1 MMKKRYD
8 IEKDPYFKRI
18 GKEHSVEHEDL
29 IIAQAGNCHIHVY
42 DKTEGRMVSH
52 INCTKMLTD
61 DEMVDLVVKLFGVV
75 KKHEKV

>member
-1 MMKKRYD
+1 
-8 IEKDPYFKRI
+8 
-18 GKEHSVEHEDL
+18 
-29 IIAQAGNCHIHVY
+29 
-42 DKTEGRMVSH
+42 MVSH